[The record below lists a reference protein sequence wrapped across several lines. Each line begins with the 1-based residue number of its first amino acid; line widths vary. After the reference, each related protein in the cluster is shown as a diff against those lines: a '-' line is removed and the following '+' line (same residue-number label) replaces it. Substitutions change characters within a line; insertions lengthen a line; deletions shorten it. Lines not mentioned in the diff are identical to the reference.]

1 METHAHELHK
11 APGKNFWHY
20 FFEFFMLFLAVSAGF
35 FVENFRDHLL
45 DRKHEKEYMQSLVND
60 LNTDITNIDSVIFH
74 DTQTKLQCDSL
85 FMLLSLNDY
94 ADKTGSIYF
103 NARRIS
109 LRYFFYIT
117 DGTLK
122 QLNNA
127 GGLRLIRFQNIVD
140 SINAYENA
148 YAEIDKVQQLK
159 EEQLEDYRTACT
171 KVFDVKVFEEIS
183 VDLQLNRPRGNPKLF
198 SADPGDIN
206 ELLIRAHYIKRN
218 NSGIIESLGE
228 LKRRAANLQSLIK
241 KDYDVK

>member
-20 FFEFFMLFLAVSAGF
+20 IFEFFMLFLAVSAGF

-45 DRKHEKEYMQSLVND
+45 DRKHEKEYMQSLLND

-74 DTQTKLQCDSL
+74 DTETKQQCDSL

-94 ADKTGSIYF
+94 SDNTGSIYF

-127 GGLRLIRFQNIVD
+127 GGLRLIRFQDVVD
-140 SINAYENA
+140 SINGYENRN
-148 YAEIDKVQQLK
+148 AELQKVQDLK
-159 EEQLEDYRTACT
+159 ESQLSGYREACEN
-171 KVFDVKVFEEIS
+171 VFDVKVFESI
-183 VDLQLNRPRGNPKLF
+183 VHGTRLQRPTGNPKLF
-198 SADPGDIN
+198 SQDPKDIN
-206 ELLIRAHYIKRN
+206 QLLIRAHYLKRN
-218 NSGIIESLGE
+218 NSGIIESLQE
-228 LKRRAANLQSLIK
+228 LRRRAANLQALIK
-241 KDYDVK
+241 KDYDLK